1 MVVELYSQPH
11 MAFLSSRPVLAW
23 RAFAAAWRWSPGS
36 ACQVCATWQ
45 RDAVCCDCQRRFRH
59 TRRHRCRCCAAPLA
73 SLSEVCGRCVLR
85 PPAFD
90 QTLAALDYAYPWDGL
105 ITRFKFGGACE
116 LAGPLA
122 DLMSDALWTAAEQ
135 TGFEPPDVL
144 LPVPLSAAR
153 QRARGARG
161 FDPEQA
167 QARAGADRQAV
178 TQRHGVARR
187 QRQRVEA
194 RALARGVAVVQMGAD
209 AAVRRLHQAA
219 LQRQLQTPGIGAAA
233 GIRVD
238 AAAGQRQRRIG
249 LPGRIVQ
256 RRQPLPAIGGLGGRS
271 RGDHEGRQ
279 QGRQQRDRGACS
291 CDLHGPNLDRLT
303 RREHE
308 IDHVPVLVRPPVQAG
323 PRRTQ

>member
-1 MVVELYSQPH
+1 

-23 RAFAAAWRWSPGS
+23 RAFAAPWRWSPDS

-45 RDAVCCDCQRRFRH
+45 RDAVCGDCQRRFRH

-73 SLSEVCGRCVLR
+73 SLSEDCGRYVLR

-153 QRARGARG
+153 QRARGYNQAWELARRVS
-161 FDPEQA
+161 PALEVPA
-167 QARAGADRQAV
+167 QARWVERVLDTPHQTGLPRAGRLLNLRGAFAVTAAGRAGLAGRRVAILDDVMTTGATLDALAATVRRAGATAV
-178 TQRHGVARR
+178 QSWV
-187 QRQRVEA
+187 
-194 RALARGVAVVQMGAD
+194 LARTVSDD
-209 AAVRRLHQAA
+209 AA
-219 LQRQLQTPGIGAAA
+219 P
-233 GIRVD
+233 
-238 AAAGQRQRRIG
+238 
-249 LPGRIVQ
+249 
-256 RRQPLPAIGGLGGRS
+256 
-271 RGDHEGRQ
+271 
-279 QGRQQRDRGACS
+279 
-291 CDLHGPNLDRLT
+291 
-303 RREHE
+303 
-308 IDHVPVLVRPPVQAG
+308 
-323 PRRTQ
+323 